1 MNWYELIGIAGTLF
15 VLLSF
20 LMKDLTKVRIINII
34 GAILF
39 VIYGLLIEALSTWLL
54 NGILVVI
61 HIVYLMREKNCHK
74 SIDKF

>member
-1 MNWYELIGIAGTLF
+1 MFWIELIGIVATVF

-20 LMKDLTKVRIINII
+20 LMKDLKKVRIINIV

-39 VIYGLLIEALSTWLL
+39 VLYGVLIGALATWLL

-61 HIVYLMREKNCHK
+61 HIVFLIRAKRQ
-74 SIDKF
+74 DKE